1 MGSTS
6 PTTTRC
12 APSSIRWDKG
22 LRNVPFAFRV
32 DDLSRMIL
40 DKPISPGEGIIHQ
53 AETVDFLPANI
64 KLSGLEVTLV
74 NTMSRETIL
83 RDYLNSVREPY
94 AEILLD
100 CCPSLGTSR
109 LLTSRF

>member
-1 MGSTS
+1 
-6 PTTTRC
+6 
-12 APSSIRWDKG
+12 
-22 LRNVPFAFRV
+22 
-32 DDLSRMIL
+32 MIL

-94 AEILLD
+94 AVILSD